1 MWCKI
6 ASHELQPPP
15 SGASEHDKL
24 GEGAQGYVY
33 RAYYK
38 LRPVAVKVSFK
49 DHEIVAE
56 CRLLKKLN
64 HENVVHLIGYGVDK
78 QTRFIVMELGFYCLF
93 DLLMEAYIPWN
104 KRLDIAIGI
113 LNGLRYLH
121 SQNPPILHRDLKS
134 LNIMFSIDFRPFIID
149 FTLAKELVNLNVG
162 KKGVG
167 SINWMSPE
175 MLDPDE
181 IITLAVD
188 TYGFGMILYELL
200 TFHIPFENQT
210 NIRKLIRE
218 GKRPEIPVDE
228 TLYPSIRGCPNGF
241 IDLMKSCWQQAAIK
255 RPNLNYIL
263 AKLLEMQIINKRY
276 DDDASKPQSLLM
288 ATYNSSE
295 LFCQLFD
302 SLSLLP
308 PKLVTLTLDYWIP
321 DSNI

>member
-15 SGASEHDKL
+15 SGASGHDEL
-24 GEGAQGYVY
+24 GKGAQGYVY
-33 RAYYK
+33 RAQYK
-38 LRPVAVKVSFK
+38 SRPVAVKVSFK

-93 DLLMEAYIPWN
+93 DLLMEAAYIPWN

-134 LNIMFSIDFRPFIID
+134 LNIMFSVDFRPFIID
-149 FTLAKELVNLNVG
+149 FTLAKELVNLNIG
-162 KKGVG
+162 RKGVG

-200 TFHIPFENQT
+200 TFQIPFENQT

-218 GKRPEIPVDE
+218 GKRPEIPFDE
-228 TLYPSIRGCPNGF
+228 ILYPSIRGCPNGF
-241 IDLMKSCWQQAAIK
+241 IDLMKSCWQQEAIK
-255 RPNLNYIL
+255 RPNLKDIL
-263 AKLLEMQIINKRY
+263 AKLLEMQ
-276 DDDASKPQSLLM
+276 

-295 LFCQLFD
+295 LCQLFD

-321 DSNI
+321 ER